1 MKQYEK
7 KACHLQLLKLTNMF
21 LVEFKIPLLQATD
34 HATAGDKALVN
45 HI

>member
-1 MKQYEK
+1 MPS
-7 KACHLQLLKLTNMF
+7 AAFDVNIKLTNMF
-21 LVEFKIPLLQATD
+21 SVEFKIPLLQATD